1 MKVILLEDINNL
13 GQAGEIVEVKRG
25 YANNYLLRQ
34 NLAVRTTKENLNT
47 LKTQQKAFEA
57 KRARN
62 LADAQEKAEKIKG
75 EEFTIK
81 VRTGEAGRLFGSVTT
96 IDLSEV
102 LAERGYV
109 VDRRDLSLSDNI
121 KEIGTYT
128 GNIKLH
134 PEIDVDFTIHVE
146 DEDPEKQKV
155 LQEAK
160 IAEQAKA
167 EAEEAAAQEAAEA
180 QDVAEQIEAAVV
192 EATEEEIE
200 ETETAEEIETE

>member
-62 LADAQEKAEKIKG
+62 LAEAKEKAEKISGK
-75 EEFTIK
+75 EFTIK

-96 IDLSEV
+96 IDLAEV
-102 LAERGYV
+102 LAENGYP
-109 VDRRDLSLSDNI
+109 VDRRDLSLLENI

-128 GNIKLH
+128 ANIKLH
-134 PEIDVDFTIHVE
+134 PEISVDFTIHVE
-146 DEDPEKQKV
+146 DEDPKKQKV
-155 LQEAK
+155 LEQAK
-160 IAEQAKA
+160 LAEKAKNAAEQAV
-167 EAEEAAAQEAAEA
+167 AEEISEAQE
-180 QDVAEQIEAAVV
+180 VADQIEAALV
-192 EATEEEIE
+192 ESEENEIKSEKTKEDSE
-200 ETETAEEIETE
+200 EV